1 MTTDGYV
8 YGWGRNQYGEVGNGS
23 TNDTVT
29 SANNQTISNNNSNT
43 VNIIRY
49 ASTVNTP
56 MLTGGRAADLM
67 EITTGTVA
75 AATAAADA
83 DAMTEDYILN
93 NPASDKRG
101 KAVSYAPDSAN
112 GALPVW
118 VELTSSQSLTVDA
131 TAVTQEHYS
140 GFNLGETVT
149 TTGSLADGGTKSH
162 EDLSE
167 YLYWFSSNESIVT
180 VSSSAD
186 GKSVT
191 ITPVRTAQ
199 AQYGTAVIY
208 AVDVRTGNRG
218 AFAVTVYPEGP
229 NTDSV
234 AIVSNAAVYAGDGIS
249 FAIQRNG
256 TVWAWGDNAAGL
268 LGVDAAASVAT
279 PVTAFTW
286 KYYTAAELNDLASGE
301 TAPGF
306 YTRLKEL
313 SGGSGAVVIT
323 GLSQIGQALT
333 SITLPAQ
340 VDKADYDT
348 LFTSGSKP
356 TAESIKVLGVESAS
370 TDGVA
375 FSGGVFTKL
384 TFSENIRAIADGTFA
399 GCTELIDVD
408 WAVGEVADET
418 TVYVTE
424 AAFTGTDI
432 KNLTADASLS
442 GKIPDVFGENVNYI
456 YTTADDSV
464 AQTNTAY
471 YNTPMQVLGVGGAG
485 LLGDIST
492 TYNDAIVAIA
502 VSEQVVSKGYYHTM
516 ALSAYGDVFAWGYNA
531 YGQLGTGTTANSAY
545 PVRVLAGDSPFWY
558 TFDSATNTRHEQSG
572 EGERY
577 LTGVVQIAVGESHSL
592 ALLKDGTVLCWG
604 NTSLGQGGD
613 SLTSTG
619 STNRVPQLVR
629 VGVSVGRLTGGDY
642 DSRYL
647 SHIVSISVSGNTNA
661 ALRSDGT
668 LYMWGES
675 DDRKASNTS
684 TLYKR
689 YPFPVYE
696 TMTGLTTKASDDD
709 RDNYLTNAPDTLK
722 NLVWADVGGTFTLG
736 LSGETAVENGA
747 VVAKGA
753 QIYAWGANT
762 YGQLGNGT
770 TESNGLPVK
779 VSSVSLDENLDKPA
793 GYLDGVVA
801 VSAGGEFAMLMD
813 DEGRVYAWGRNDV
826 GQLGIENTG
835 GGTATTI
842 QQVLTPTPVI
852 RGDDDYG
859 TAAQYPNLYA
869 TQGISAGST
878 HGMAVNWEG
887 FALAWGENTTA
898 QLGDFTTRQSNR
910 PLKVGTEEYRALEPT
925 HTWLYRK
932 DSTQP
937 IEYIENSLNEP
948 PLSITMWYGDRYVL
962 SEDFMNAVRYKGFN
976 LYSDT
981 ELSTDPRNVTFTS
994 TDTSIAT
1001 VESQG
1006 DGTWAVKPASPD
1018 TYGRVIIYFSGQDAA
1033 GVTYTGAVLIT
1044 VLPFEEAVAVPMVA
1058 SGRDFTL
1065 ALKTDGTVWAWGYNQ
1080 YGQLGDGAA
1089 FETSGVRND
1098 ATQISKSNVVQVQ
1111 FPEGVKISYIAA
1123 GGYHSLA
1130 VTTEGYV
1137 YAWGYNA
1144 YGQLGNA
1151 STANSAVPVL
1161 VHGLNNAGTGSVNR
1175 LEDIIQVAAGDHFSM
1190 ALSNTGIVYTWGR
1203 NNYGQLGDNTAQSKG
1218 YPVRLR
1224 GYNGGG
1230 YMNNVMAIAAGDSH
1244 ALVLR
1249 NDGSAYAWGLNTS
1262 GQLGLGTVDTNSTR
1276 IMPGRVV
1283 TADGSRLTNVVSVAA
1298 GAAHTLAQIRDNTLY
1313 AWGRGTEGQLG
1324 TGSTAAVNRIPAQV
1338 LTGEQGDQSGLIS
1351 HIVSITAGGNQSA
1364 ALTAT
1369 DGDGKNQIYV
1379 WGANGNGQLGTGGSA
1394 NASTPVLSSFSDADG
1409 AYTAADTY
1417 FDNFTQITTSL
1428 SAGQTHTAILGA
1440 DGYVYSTGSNGY
1452 GQLGN
1457 GTYTDSRIPV
1467 RTGAREDSILIY
1479 DETGSDSATVTTLSN
1494 TPIFYGGE
1502 GLTVDVAD
1510 IYRKDYKGFNL
1521 YTTWDSEKTD
1531 LAAAH
1536 FTAEALDTHLVK
1548 VTDNGNGTY
1557 TISAVQADR
1566 FGTTTVRFQ
1575 YTDPN
1580 TGKVDT
1586 LLMMVSV
1593 RDANDTAVTV
1603 AEAAAG
1609 GAHSAVLKPDGTVWT
1624 WGYNANGQLGDG
1636 TLVSKAYPVRVL
1648 EGAVAI
1654 AAGDQHTLALK
1665 SDGTVWAWGSNAYG
1679 QLGDGTVTRR
1689 SAPVQVKTGEQAG
1702 ESYLHDIV
1710 AIAAGDHFSL
1720 ALDKDGCVYAWG
1732 DNSFGQL
1739 GDGSNA

>member
-1 MTTDGYV
+1 MAIAAGNQFSLALRSNGTVFAWGRNGNDIIGGYQNQGWNFKAGYQLGQGTVDTGNPTTPTDDRQDRYVPVPVSGGAQGGAQLTGIISIDAGDSHGVALTAGGEVYAWGTYYYGGHRWHEVYYYNYPQYVIWKAPTKVTLTTTDIVAVSAGAHHDLALTADGSVWAWGNNMFGTLGNGKQSGMPYQSAQIPVSMDPVQVLGGQAPTAGEYLTGVMGISAGAYTNLVMTTDGYV

-149 TTGSLADGGTKSH
+149 TTGSLADGGTKSY

-384 TFSENIRAIADGTFA
+384 TFSENIRAIADGTFT

-572 EGERY
+572 EG
-577 LTGVVQIAVGESHSL
+577 
-592 ALLKDGTVLCWG
+592 
-604 NTSLGQGGD
+604 
-613 SLTSTG
+613 
-619 STNRVPQLVR
+619 
-629 VGVSVGRLTGGDY
+629 
-642 DSRYL
+642 
-647 SHIVSISVSGNTNA
+647 
-661 ALRSDGT
+661 
-668 LYMWGES
+668 
-675 DDRKASNTS
+675 
-684 TLYKR
+684 
-689 YPFPVYE
+689 
-696 TMTGLTTKASDDD
+696 
-709 RDNYLTNAPDTLK
+709 
-722 NLVWADVGGTFTLG
+722 
-736 LSGETAVENGA
+736 
-747 VVAKGA
+747 
-753 QIYAWGANT
+753 
-762 YGQLGNGT
+762 
-770 TESNGLPVK
+770 
-779 VSSVSLDENLDKPA
+779 
-793 GYLDGVVA
+793 
-801 VSAGGEFAMLMD
+801 
-813 DEGRVYAWGRNDV
+813 
-826 GQLGIENTG
+826 
-835 GGTATTI
+835 
-842 QQVLTPTPVI
+842 
-852 RGDDDYG
+852 
-859 TAAQYPNLYA
+859 
-869 TQGISAGST
+869 
-878 HGMAVNWEG
+878 
-887 FALAWGENTTA
+887 
-898 QLGDFTTRQSNR
+898 
-910 PLKVGTEEYRALEPT
+910 
-925 HTWLYRK
+925 
-932 DSTQP
+932 
-937 IEYIENSLNEP
+937 
-948 PLSITMWYGDRYVL
+948 
-962 SEDFMNAVRYKGFN
+962 
-976 LYSDT
+976 
-981 ELSTDPRNVTFTS
+981 
-994 TDTSIAT
+994 
-1001 VESQG
+1001 
-1006 DGTWAVKPASPD
+1006 
-1018 TYGRVIIYFSGQDAA
+1018 
-1033 GVTYTGAVLIT
+1033 
-1044 VLPFEEAVAVPMVA
+1044 
-1058 SGRDFTL
+1058 
-1065 ALKTDGTVWAWGYNQ
+1065 
-1080 YGQLGDGAA
+1080 
-1089 FETSGVRND
+1089 
-1098 ATQISKSNVVQVQ
+1098 
-1111 FPEGVKISYIAA
+1111 
-1123 GGYHSLA
+1123 
-1130 VTTEGYV
+1130 
-1137 YAWGYNA
+1137 
-1144 YGQLGNA
+1144 
-1151 STANSAVPVL
+1151 
-1161 VHGLNNAGTGSVNR
+1161 
-1175 LEDIIQVAAGDHFSM
+1175 
-1190 ALSNTGIVYTWGR
+1190 
-1203 NNYGQLGDNTAQSKG
+1203 
-1218 YPVRLR
+1218 
-1224 GYNGGG
+1224 
-1230 YMNNVMAIAAGDSH
+1230 
-1244 ALVLR
+1244 
-1249 NDGSAYAWGLNTS
+1249 
-1262 GQLGLGTVDTNSTR
+1262 
-1276 IMPGRVV
+1276 
-1283 TADGSRLTNVVSVAA
+1283 
-1298 GAAHTLAQIRDNTLY
+1298 
-1313 AWGRGTEGQLG
+1313 
-1324 TGSTAAVNRIPAQV
+1324 
-1338 LTGEQGDQSGLIS
+1338 
-1351 HIVSITAGGNQSA
+1351 
-1364 ALTAT
+1364 
-1369 DGDGKNQIYV
+1369 
-1379 WGANGNGQLGTGGSA
+1379 
-1394 NASTPVLSSFSDADG
+1394 
-1409 AYTAADTY
+1409 
-1417 FDNFTQITTSL
+1417 
-1428 SAGQTHTAILGA
+1428 
-1440 DGYVYSTGSNGY
+1440 
-1452 GQLGN
+1452 
-1457 GTYTDSRIPV
+1457 
-1467 RTGAREDSILIY
+1467 
-1479 DETGSDSATVTTLSN
+1479 
-1494 TPIFYGGE
+1494 
-1502 GLTVDVAD
+1502 
-1510 IYRKDYKGFNL
+1510 
-1521 YTTWDSEKTD
+1521 
-1531 LAAAH
+1531 
-1536 FTAEALDTHLVK
+1536 
-1548 VTDNGNGTY
+1548 
-1557 TISAVQADR
+1557 
-1566 FGTTTVRFQ
+1566 
-1575 YTDPN
+1575 
-1580 TGKVDT
+1580 
-1586 LLMMVSV
+1586 
-1593 RDANDTAVTV
+1593 
-1603 AEAAAG
+1603 
-1609 GAHSAVLKPDGTVWT
+1609 
-1624 WGYNANGQLGDG
+1624 
-1636 TLVSKAYPVRVL
+1636 
-1648 EGAVAI
+1648 
-1654 AAGDQHTLALK
+1654 
-1665 SDGTVWAWGSNAYG
+1665 
-1679 QLGDGTVTRR
+1679 
-1689 SAPVQVKTGEQAG
+1689 
-1702 ESYLHDIV
+1702 
-1710 AIAAGDHFSL
+1710 
-1720 ALDKDGCVYAWG
+1720 
-1732 DNSFGQL
+1732 
-1739 GDGSNA
+1739 